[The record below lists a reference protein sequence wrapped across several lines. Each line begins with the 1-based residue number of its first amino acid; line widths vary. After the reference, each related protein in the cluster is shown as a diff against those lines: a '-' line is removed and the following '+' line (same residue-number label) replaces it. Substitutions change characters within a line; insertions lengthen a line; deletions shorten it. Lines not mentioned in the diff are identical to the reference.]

1 MRIWELCT
9 VAGEVCRRPITH
21 VTQYKQFMV
30 TDESKCSGNVAE
42 RQATTVGEIFDVKIC
57 S

>member
-21 VTQYKQFMV
+21 VTQYKPFMV